1 MASFGTHE
9 EPIFY
14 AHKYWAYYVLPVLTI
29 YFGIGVIWL
38 IYRILTAHNDEF
50 IVTNKKVHIS
60 HGIFSKESYVIP
72 LDKINNI
79 QVSQGFFG
87 KLLGYGTINIQS
99 AAANLGRGLSYIA
112 HPEVVKATIEN
123 AMDEKED
130 SHDKRLAGYIGDAV
144 RGR

>member
-1 MASFGTHE
+1 M
-9 EPIFY
+9 
-14 AHKYWAYYVLPVLTI
+14 
-29 YFGIGVIWL
+29 
-38 IYRILTAHNDEF
+38 
-50 IVTNKKVHIS
+50 HIS

-99 AAANLGRGLSYIA
+99 AAANLGRGLSCIA

>member
-50 IVTNKKVHIS
+50 IVTNKKCTFLME
-60 HGIFSKESYVIP
+60 FSQRNPMS
-72 LDKINNI
+72 
-79 QVSQGFFG
+79 F
-87 KLLGYGTINIQS
+87 
-99 AAANLGRGLSYIA
+99 
-112 HPEVVKATIEN
+112 H
-123 AMDEKED
+123 
-130 SHDKRLAGYIGDAV
+130 
-144 RGR
+144 